1 MARKSWL
8 DDKGESTL
16 IDGYAQQSSDFIQAM
31 ADGTIDDSEVE
42 QQEAKLVALMKKIEP
57 NLSDEQHAEITELL
71 CEMSAFNVMQML
83 NVIHKSRPAA
93 TSTWVP

>member
-8 DDKGESTL
+8 DEKGETTL
-16 IDGYAQQSSDFIQAM
+16 IDEYAQQSSEFIQAM
-31 ADGTIDDSEVE
+31 ADGKIDKDEVD
-42 QQEAKLVALMKKIEP
+42 QQEAKLVALMKKVEP
-57 NLSDEQHAEITELL
+57 NLTDEQHDEITQLL

-83 NVIHKSRPAA
+83 NAIHQSRPSA

>member
-16 IDGYAQQSSDFIQAM
+16 IDGYAQQSTDFIQAM

-42 QQEAKLVALMKKIEP
+42 KQEAKLVTLMKKIEP

-71 CEMSAFNVMQML
+71 CELSAFNVMQML
-83 NVIHKSRPAA
+83 NVIHQSRSA
-93 TSTWVP
+93 STTNWVP

>member
-16 IDGYAQQSSDFIQAM
+16 IDGYAQKSTAFIEAM

-42 QQEAKLVALMKKIEP
+42 SQEAKLVELMKKIEP
-57 NLSDEQHAEITELL
+57 NLNDEQHAEMTELL
-71 CEMSAFNVMQML
+71 CELSTFNVMQML
-83 NVIHKSRPAA
+83 NVIHKSRPASA
-93 TSTWVP
+93 TTWVP

>member
-8 DDKGESTL
+8 DEKGETTL

-31 ADGTIDDSEVE
+31 ADGTIDKDEVD

-57 NLSDEQHAEITELL
+57 SLSDEQHAEITELL
-71 CEMSAFNVMQML
+71 CELSAFNVMQML
-83 NVIHKSRPAA
+83 NVIHQSRPTA